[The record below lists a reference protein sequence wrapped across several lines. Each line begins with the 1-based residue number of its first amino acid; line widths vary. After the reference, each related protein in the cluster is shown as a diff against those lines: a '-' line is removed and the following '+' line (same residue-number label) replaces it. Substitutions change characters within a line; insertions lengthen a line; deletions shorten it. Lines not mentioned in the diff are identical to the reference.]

1 MLVDMDNTIVDWDGE
16 FIRRYSEASG
26 QDPLVVEK
34 LVRNREK
41 FEIEENFQASER
53 AQVMEVIASPGF
65 YESLEPLPGAVEA
78 LHKMVDEGVDV
89 KLVTAPHPLCAGSCA
104 REKFISVERLLGPE
118 FLERMIITRDK
129 TQVQGDLLV
138 DDKPRVSGSR
148 TPSWKHVLFSQSY
161 NQGMEGKGRLSV
173 WTEWA
178 DTLSKS
184 F

>member
-1 MLVDMDNTIVDWDGE
+1 MIG
-16 FIRRYSEASG
+16 FQSEVALTVPTRCMV
-26 QDPLVVEK
+26 QVV
-34 LVRNREK
+34 
-41 FEIEENFQASER
+41 
-53 AQVMEVIASPGF
+53 QVGSSRWNIPG
-65 YESLEPLPGAVEA
+65 SDSA
-78 LHKMVDEGVDV
+78 
-89 KLVTAPHPLCAGSCA
+89 
-104 REKFISVERLLGPE
+104 
-118 FLERMIITRDK
+118 RMIITRDK
-129 TQVQGDLLV
+129 TQVQGDILV